1 MDMLSGVKLN
11 PQARDLWKWKA
22 GGSEIFSTKGLTN
35 LINSKLLIPSDDSC
49 ETLCTK
55 LVTEKIEVFVWRANK
70 KRLPV
75 LVELDKRGIVLHSV
89 RCPLCDDG
97 IKTVNHS
104 HILCKRA
111 FDVWC
116 KVFDWWGRGGILFV
130 NVEDMFT
137 DAGQTNPYVDKSIW
151 QAVIWST
158 SYLIW
163 KNRNQ
168 NVFSN
173 KSWNTPMAL
182 NEIQI
187 KSYEWVVKR
196 CKAKSLDW
204 HIWLHNGKVV
214 GLAYM
219 APQPS
224 SLPLLKSGCHLS
236 IMV

>member
-11 PQARDLWKWKA
+11 SHAKDLWIWKA

-35 LINSKLLIPSDDSC
+35 LLNSRLLIPSSNSR
-49 ETLCTK
+49 ETLCNK
-55 LVTEKIEVFVWRANK
+55 LVPKKIEVFVWRANK

-75 LVELDKRGIVLHSV
+75 LVELDKRGIDLHSV
-89 RCPLCDDG
+89 RYPLCDND
-97 IKTVNHS
+97 IETVNHS
-104 HILCKRA
+104 LILCKHA

-116 KVFDWWGRGGILFV
+116 KVFDWWGRGGIPFV

-137 DAGQTNPYVDKSIW
+137 DAGQTNTCVGKSIW

-158 SYLIW
+158 TYLIW

-168 NVFSN
+168 KVFSN

-187 KSYEWVVKR
+187 KSYEWVAKR
-196 CKAKSLDW
+196 CKVKSLDW
-204 HIWLHNGKVV
+204 HT
-214 GLAYM
+214 
-219 APQPS
+219 
-224 SLPLLKSGCHLS
+224 
-236 IMV
+236 